1 MTGIA
6 SLAMFLGLELS
17 STNLS
22 AQAAAS
28 ASGADA
34 SPPARIAGL
43 VDAQPTV
50 PMEFSRAWLAKVEA
64 VRRRRQD
71 LLASGSLD
79 GLDPAQAA
87 RVGAALT
94 GELRVLVVPVL
105 YQDSKA
111 PFAESALND
120 RLFGPGHG
128 DTVSYSGYWN
138 EVSGGLLKVT
148 GQVTPWVR
156 LPHSGGYYLPR
167 NEFGW
172 AQFGRMPKFRKDVLR
187 LADGTVDFAQYDN
200 DGPDGIPNSGDDD
213 GFVDFVVFVYALP
226 CNDDTR
232 SGAIWPHRGAMEP
245 FATHSRGMNGSP
257 IKIADYL
264 ILPAVDPQTCGPMH
278 VGVLAHETGHA
289 LGLPDLYDYDGTSQ
303 GIGAW
308 GLMGTGSHS
317 ARYSPTHP
325 SAWEKEQLGW
335 VRVDWLRPGADHID
349 LAPVEN
355 SRRVLRYDL
364 PDGSGNYLLM
374 ENRERIGSDKAVP
387 GTGLLVWKIDPER
400 GELGAWNTNERRP
413 AVGLQQADGRHDLE
427 HGLRADPGDP
437 FPGSSGRHRFEFMD
451 GGALRL
457 SNIELDRGQVHAN
470 LDLAYAIPT
479 LAATSGVVRMTAM
492 EGTETMAPAITIR
505 RGEGVQGAWTPRG
518 SSRWLRATQTGDVLL
533 LRADASALPP
543 GEYAD
548 TVDLEVAGD
557 DAVAVAGKVVVD
569 LQVARAKG
577 QEVVAADLPWSWGL
591 AARNGRILQASYG
604 WDPLGLRPRPRVLQM
619 RDGQFPSTL
628 TRLPSE
634 ALYAPVLGQ
643 NGELF
648 VIARANGNN
657 YLYRVET
664 DGRASV
670 VASLP
675 GESPAYGSAML
686 ADGTLLIADWDGH
699 IRRVRNDG
707 TVEPWITMKEHIY
720 HMAADSAGDVFAA
733 SYSGNV
739 VRVGHDGV
747 SQALQTG
754 FAAGRLVAIAA
765 DASGVVYAAERG
777 GEGRILRFAENG
789 AREVVAQIPGA
800 HFYGLTVDG
809 RFLYAADLGHRQLIR
824 IALPGVTSPA
834 ARRQT
839 TTAGAP

>member
-1 MTGIA
+1 M
-6 SLAMFLGLELS
+6 LAGLELS

-28 ASGADA
+28 ASGVDA

-50 PMEFSRAWLAKVEA
+50 PMEFSRAWLAKVET
-64 VRRRRQD
+64 VRRHRQD
-71 LLASGSLD
+71 LLAAGRLD

-87 RVGAALT
+87 KLGAALT

-111 PFAESALND
+111 PFPESALTE

-128 DTVSYSGYWN
+128 DTVSYSSYWN

-148 GQVTPWVR
+148 GHVTPWIR
-156 LPHSGGYYLPR
+156 LPHDGKYYLPR

-172 AQFGRMPKFRKDVLR
+172 AQFGRMPKFRHDVLR
-187 LADGTVDFAQYDN
+187 VADGSVDFGQFDN

-226 CNDDTR
+226 CSGDTR
-232 SGAIWPHRGAMEP
+232 SGAIWPHRGAMTP
-245 FATHSRGMNGSP
+245 FATHSRSVNGSP

-335 VRVDWLRPGADHID
+335 VRVDWLRPSDDHID
-349 LAPVEN
+349 LAPVET

-364 PDGSGNYLLM
+364 PDGSGDYLLM
-374 ENRERIGSDKAVP
+374 ENRSRIGSDRQSP
-387 GTGLLVWKIDPER
+387 GVGMLVWKIDPER

-427 HGLRADPGDP
+427 HGLRADAGDP
-437 FPGSSGRHRFEFMD
+437 FPGSSGRHRFEFTD

-457 SNIELDRGQVHAN
+457 SNIALDRGELHAD
-470 LDLAYAIPT
+470 LSLAYSVPT
-479 LAATSGVVRMTAM
+479 LAAASGVVRMTAM
-492 EGTETMAPAITIR
+492 EGTQTIAPAITIR
-505 RGEGVQGAWTPRG
+505 RGGGVQGAWTPRG
-518 SSRWLRATQTGDVLL
+518 SSRWLRATQSGDVLL

-548 TVDLEVAGD
+548 TVDLNVEGD
-557 DAVAVAGKVVVD
+557 DAVAGKVVVD
-569 LQVARAKG
+569 LQVASANG

-628 TRLPSE
+628 ARLPSE
-634 ALYAPVLGQ
+634 ALYAPVLGRG
-643 NGELF
+643 GEVF
-648 VIARANGNN
+648 VIARADGNN
-657 YLYRVET
+657 YLYRVES
-664 DGRASV
+664 DGRAAV
-670 VASLP
+670 VSSLP

-686 ADGTLLIADWDGH
+686 SDGTLLIADWDGH
-699 IRRVRNDG
+699 IRRVKSDG
-707 TVEPWITMKEHIY
+707 TIEPWITMKEHIY
-720 HMAADSAGDVFAA
+720 QIAADSVGDVFAA
-733 SYSGNV
+733 SFSGDV
-739 VRVGHDGV
+739 IRVGHDGV
-747 SQALQTG
+747 SQLLQTG
-754 FAAGRLVAIAA
+754 FTAGRLVAIAA
-765 DASGVVYAAERG
+765 DASGEVYAAERG
-777 GEGRILRFAENG
+777 GAGRILRLSTNG
-789 AREVVAQIPGA
+789 TREIVAQIPGA

-824 IALPGVTSPA
+824 IALPSSSSVSP
-834 ARRQT
+834 RQT
-839 TTAGAP
+839 TPTAAP

>member
-1 MTGIA
+1 M
-6 SLAMFLGLELS
+6 LLGFQLS

-22 AQAAAS
+22 AQTAAS
-28 ASGADA
+28 ASSDA

-43 VDAQPTV
+43 GDAQPTV

-71 LLASGSLD
+71 LLAAGMLD
-79 GLDPAQAA
+79 GMDPAQAA
-87 RVGAALT
+87 KLGAALT

-111 PFAESALND
+111 PFPESALTE

-128 DTVSYSGYWN
+128 DTVSYAGYYN

-148 GQVTPWVR
+148 GHVTPWVR
-156 LPHSGGYYLPR
+156 LTHNGGYYLPK

-172 AQFGRMPKFRKDVLR
+172 AQFGRMAKFRHDVLQ
-187 LADGTVDFAQYDN
+187 LADGGVDFTQFDN

-226 CNDDTR
+226 CSGDTR
-232 SGAIWPHRGAMEP
+232 SGAIWPHRGAMAP
-245 FATHSRGMNGSP
+245 FPTHSRGANGNP

-317 ARYSPTHP
+317 ARYSPTHM

-335 VRVDWLRPGADHID
+335 VRVDWLHPDNANIA
-349 LAPVEN
+349 LAPVET

-374 ENRERIGSDKAVP
+374 ENRERLGSDKQVP
-387 GTGLLVWKIDPER
+387 GTGMLVWKIDPER
-400 GELGAWNTNERRP
+400 GELGAWNTNELRP

-427 HGLRADPGDP
+427 HGLRADAGDP
-437 FPGSSGRHRFEFMD
+437 FPGSSGRHRFEFTD

-457 SNIELDRGQVHAN
+457 SNIELDHGQVTAN

-492 EGTETMAPAITIR
+492 EGTQTTSPAITIHR
-505 RGEGVQGAWTPRG
+505 SEGVQGAWTPRG
-518 SSRWLRATQTGDVLL
+518 NSRWLRATHSGDVLM

-548 TVDLEVAGD
+548 TVDLKVEGD
-557 DAVAVAGKVVVD
+557 LAVAGKVVVD
-569 LQVARAKG
+569 LQVARANG

-628 TRLPSE
+628 ARIPSE
-634 ALYAPVLGQ
+634 ALYAPILGHS
-643 NGELF
+643 GEVY
-648 VIARANGNN
+648 VIARAEGNN

-664 DGRASV
+664 DGRAQVIST
-670 VASLP
+670 LP

-699 IRRVRNDG
+699 IRRVHSDG
-707 TVEPWITMKEHIY
+707 RIEPWISMKDHIY
-720 HMAADSAGDVFAA
+720 QIAADSAGDVFAA

-747 SQALQTG
+747 SRLMVTG
-754 FAAGRLVAIAA
+754 FSEGRLVAIAT

-777 GEGRILRFAENG
+777 GAGRILRLGERG
-789 AREVVAQIPGA
+789 VREVVAQVPGA

-809 RFLYAADLGHRQLIR
+809 RFLYAADLGHRQLLR
-824 IALPGVTSPA
+824 IALPSSSPA
-834 ARRQT
+834 TPQST
-839 TTAGAP
+839 TITAAP